1 MLLGCSQRCGQTVAA
16 QLQEIRDEKEATGAG
31 RGYTAFE
38 QAAHLMIETVAG
50 DNHLSRFAR
59 TVENLDLLL
68 GQEAWRE
75 RGGCQRFF
83 LPRP

>member
-1 MLLGCSQRCGQTVAA
+1 
-16 QLQEIRDEKEATGAG
+16 
-31 RGYTAFE
+31 
-38 QAAHLMIETVAG
+38 MIETVAG
-50 DNHLSRFAR
+50 DNHLPRFAR

-68 GQEAWRE
+68 GQEPWRE